1 MSKNCQIHKTKVGL
15 IMSNPTNEKE
25 ELELEMIEV
34 SYWANKLDDLEWL
47 KNQKQ
52 FQSLILEGYFKDKAI
67 NGVSLLANETV
78 KREGKR
84 GDIMEMLVAISN
96 LEDYF
101 MTVMQL
107 GAGARADLLDNES
120 PVGE

>member
-1 MSKNCQIHKTKVGL
+1 
-15 IMSNPTNEKE
+15 MSNPTNEQE
-25 ELELEMIEV
+25 ELELEMVEA

-67 NGVSLLANETV
+67 NGVSLLAHEAI

-84 GDIMEMLVAISN
+84 TDIFEQLVAISN

-101 MTVMQL
+101 STVTQL
-107 GAGARADLLDNES
+107 GNGAKADLFDDE
-120 PVGE
+120 PEV